1 MLWVAGKKLI
11 LKLPYA
17 KQNQNEGI
25 TLFGQMALENG
36 LVDKIGGQSEVEEY
50 LKEKI
55 GEDEEICW

>member
-1 MLWVAGKKLI
+1 LI
-11 LKLPYA
+11 LKLLYA

-50 LKEKI
+50 LEEKI

>member
-1 MLWVAGKKLI
+1 
-11 LKLPYA
+11 
-17 KQNQNEGI
+17 
-25 TLFGQMALENG
+25 MALENG